1 MVAFEKFRVD
11 TDIRANTNFNKE
23 PLAKDFPIQLNL
35 WYGKNDDFTAKL
47 KNTVDE
53 LSKSNVRFRKDSSK
67 ARYSYMC
74 DVYFKDV
81 DTLTAFLKKAM
92 SDVEMVQ
99 KKLLDDDKTI
109 YPFMLLKEGREILQ
123 KSRGVMKSC

>member
-1 MVAFEKFRVD
+1 MVVPEKFRVD
-11 TDIRANTNFNKE
+11 TDIRPNTNFNKE

-47 KNTVDE
+47 KTVAAE
-53 LSKSNVRFRKDSSK
+53 LSKSNARFRKDSSK
-67 ARYSYMC
+67 ARYTYMC

-81 DTLTAFLKKAM
+81 DTLNAFLKKAM
-92 SDVEMVQ
+92 GNVQMVQ
-99 KKLLDDDKTI
+99 EKALEGETII

-123 KSRGVMKSC
+123 KIRGVAMA

>member
-1 MVAFEKFRVD
+1 MVVSEKFRVD

-47 KNTVDE
+47 KNTVAE
-53 LSKSNVRFRKDSSK
+53 LSKANARIRKDSSK

-92 SDVEMVQ
+92 SDVQ
-99 KKLLDDDKTI
+99 IGTRKNI
-109 YPFMLLKEGREILQ
+109 GR
-123 KSRGVMKSC
+123 R

>member
-1 MVAFEKFRVD
+1 MVAPEKFRVD

-35 WYGKNDDFTAKL
+35 WYGKNDNFTAKL
-47 KNTVDE
+47 KNTVAE

-67 ARYSYMC
+67 ARYTSMC

-92 SDVEMVQ
+92 SEVQMVQ
-99 KKLLDDDKTI
+99 EKALEGEVTI
-109 YPFMLLKEGREILQ
+109 YPLMLLKEGREILQ
-123 KSRGVMKSC
+123 KNRGVAMA

>member
-67 ARYSYMC
+67 AHYSYMC

-81 DTLTAFLKKAM
+81 DTLNAFLKKAM

-123 KSRGVMKSC
+123 KNRGVAMA

>member
-11 TDIRANTNFNKE
+11 TDIRANMNFDKE

-47 KNTVDE
+47 KNTAAE
-53 LSKSNVRFRKDSSK
+53 LTKSNVRFRKDSSK

-92 SDVEMVQ
+92 SDVQMIQE
-99 KKLLDDDKTI
+99 KALDGEATI
-109 YPFMLLKEGREILQ
+109 YPFMLLNEGREILQ
-123 KSRGVMKSC
+123 KNRGVAMA

>member
-1 MVAFEKFRVD
+1 MVVPEKFRVD
-11 TDIRANTNFNKE
+11 TDIRANTNFDKA

-47 KNTVDE
+47 KNTAAE
-53 LSKSNVRFRKDSSK
+53 FSKANARFRKDSSK
-67 ARYSYMC
+67 ARYTYMC

-92 SDVEMVQ
+92 GDVQMVQ
-99 KKLLDDDKTI
+99 KKLLDDDQTI
-109 YPFMLLKEGREILQ
+109 YPFMLLDKGREIMQ
-123 KSRGVMKSC
+123 KSRGVTMA